1 MYVFNLLNFK
11 HLIKRSNKKIYF
23 FGVRKIFKRIW
34 VKGNTSGFIGKLFSY
49 IDLIFVDHGI
59 FRFKWRSLYEISDKV
74 YRSNQPF
81 PWQILSD
88 KNKRGIK
95 TIINLR
101 GVRNCSS
108 YFLEKEI
115 CEKHNI
121 KLINF
126 PVTSR
131 AAPKTETILAAKE
144 LFNKIEYPII
154 MHCKSG
160 ADRAGLMSALY
171 LILNKET
178 PVKEAK
184 KQLSFKYLHI
194 KHAKTGI
201 LDAFFESYLNKHN
214 NKNFLKW
221 VKEDY
226 DPEKLKLSFKVKRL
240 SEILSTIILRR
251 E

>member
-1 MYVFNLLNFK
+1 M
-11 HLIKRSNKKIYF
+11 
-23 FGVRKIFKRIW
+23 
-34 VKGNTSGFIGKLFSY
+34 
-49 IDLIFVDHGI
+49 DHGI
-59 FRFKWRSLYEISDKV
+59 FRFKWRSLHKISENT

-81 PWQILSD
+81 PWQILAD

-95 TIINLR
+95 TVINLR
-101 GVRNCSS
+101 GIRNCSS
-108 YFLEKEI
+108 YFLEKET
-115 CEKHNI
+115 CKKHNI

-131 AAPKTETILAAKE
+131 AAPKAETILAAKK
-144 LFNKIEYPII
+144 LFNEIEYPII

-171 LILNKET
+171 LILHKNIS
-178 PVKEAK
+178 VIEAK

-201 LDAFFESYLNKHN
+201 LDAFFDNYIKE
-214 NKNFLKW
+214 NKNKDFLDW
-221 VKEDY
+221 VKNDY
-226 DPEKLKLSFKVKRL
+226 NPEKLKLSFKVKKL
-240 SEILSTIILRR
+240 SEILSTYILRR

>member
-1 MYVFNLLNFK
+1 M
-11 HLIKRSNKKIYF
+11 
-23 FGVRKIFKRIW
+23 
-34 VKGNTSGFIGKLFSY
+34 FSY

-59 FRFKWRSLYEISDKV
+59 FRFKWRSLHKLSEKI

-81 PWQILSD
+81 PWQILAD

-108 YFLEKEI
+108 YFLEKET

-121 KLINF
+121 KLVNF

-131 AAPKTETILAAKE
+131 AAPKIETILAAKK
-144 LFNKIEYPII
+144 LFNEIEYPVI

-171 LILNKET
+171 LILHKNI
-178 PVKEAK
+178 PVNEAK

-201 LDAFFESYLNKHN
+201 LDAFFDSYLEGN
-214 NKNFLKW
+214 NNNFLDW
-221 VKEDY
+221 VKNDY
-226 DPEKLKLSFKVKRL
+226 DPEELKLSFKVKKL
-240 SEILSTIILRR
+240 SEILSTYILRR

>member
-1 MYVFNLLNFK
+1 LYVFNLLNFK
-11 HLIKRSNKKIYF
+11 HLIKRSNKNFYL
-23 FGVRKIFKRIW
+23 FGVRKIFKKIW

-59 FRFKWRSLYEISDKV
+59 FRFKWRSLYKISDKV

-88 KNKRGIK
+88 KNIRGIK

-108 YFLEKEI
+108 YFLEKET

-171 LILNKET
+171 LILNKEI

-240 SEILSTIILRR
+240 SEILSTVILRR

>member
-1 MYVFNLLNFK
+1 M
-11 HLIKRSNKKIYF
+11 
-23 FGVRKIFKRIW
+23 
-34 VKGNTSGFIGKLFSY
+34 
-49 IDLIFVDHGI
+49 DHGI
-59 FRFKWRSLYEISDKV
+59 FRFKWRSLHKISENT

-81 PWQILSD
+81 PWQILAD

-95 TIINLR
+95 TVINLR

-108 YFLEKEI
+108 FFLEKET
-115 CEKHNI
+115 CERHNI

-131 AAPKTETILAAKE
+131 AAPKVETILAAKK
-144 LFNKIEYPII
+144 LFNEIEYPII

-171 LILNKET
+171 LILHKNIS
-178 PVKEAK
+178 VIEAK

-201 LDAFFESYLNKHN
+201 LDAFFDNYIKE
-214 NKNFLKW
+214 NKNKDFLDW
-221 VKEDY
+221 VKNDY
-226 DPEKLKLSFKVKRL
+226 NPEKLKLSFKVKKL
-240 SEILSTIILRR
+240 SEILSTYILRR

>member
-1 MYVFNLLNFK
+1 
-11 HLIKRSNKKIYF
+11 
-23 FGVRKIFKRIW
+23 
-34 VKGNTSGFIGKLFSY
+34 
-49 IDLIFVDHGI
+49 VDHGI
-59 FRFKWRSLYEISDKV
+59 FRFKWRSLHKV
-74 YRSNQPF
+74 SEKTYRSNQPF
-81 PWQILSD
+81 PWQILTD

-108 YFLEKEI
+108 FFLEKET

-131 AAPKTETILAAKE
+131 AAPKVETILAAKK
-144 LFNKIEYPII
+144 LFNEIEYPVI

-171 LILNKET
+171 LILHKNIS
-178 PVKEAK
+178 VNEAK
-184 KQLSFKYLHI
+184 KQLSFKYLHL
-194 KHAKTGI
+194 KYAKTGI
-201 LDAFFESYLNKHN
+201 LDAFFDNYLKENK
-214 NKNFLKW
+214 KQDFLNW
-221 VKEDY
+221 VKNDY
-226 DPEKLKLSFKVKRL
+226 DPEKLKLSFKVKKL
-240 SEILSTIILRR
+240 SEILSTYVLRR

>member
-1 MYVFNLLNFK
+1 
-11 HLIKRSNKKIYF
+11 
-23 FGVRKIFKRIW
+23 
-34 VKGNTSGFIGKLFSY
+34 
-49 IDLIFVDHGI
+49 VDHGI
-59 FRFKWRSLYEISDKV
+59 FRFKWRSLHKISEQT

-81 PWQILSD
+81 PWQILAD

-108 YFLEKEI
+108 FFLEKET

-131 AAPKTETILAAKE
+131 AAPKVETILAAKK
-144 LFNKIEYPII
+144 LFNEIEYPVI

-171 LILNKET
+171 LILHKNIS
-178 PVKEAK
+178 VNEAK
-184 KQLSFKYLHI
+184 KQLSFKYLHL
-194 KHAKTGI
+194 KYAKTGI
-201 LDAFFESYLNKHN
+201 LDAFFDNYLKENK
-214 NKNFLKW
+214 KQDFLNW
-221 VKEDY
+221 VKNDY
-226 DPEKLKLSFKVKRL
+226 DPEKLKLSFKVKKL
-240 SEILSTIILRR
+240 SEILSTYILRR

>member
-1 MYVFNLLNFK
+1 M
-11 HLIKRSNKKIYF
+11 
-23 FGVRKIFKRIW
+23 
-34 VKGNTSGFIGKLFSY
+34 KGNTSGVIGKLFSY

-59 FRFKWRSLYEISDKV
+59 FRFKWRSLHKISENT

-81 PWQILSD
+81 PWQILAD
-88 KNKRGIK
+88 KNKRGVK

-101 GVRNCSS
+101 GIRNCSS
-108 YFLEKEI
+108 FFLEKET

-131 AAPKTETILAAKE
+131 AAPKAETILAAKK
-144 LFNKIEYPII
+144 LFNEIEYPII

-171 LILNKET
+171 LILHKN
-178 PVKEAK
+178 VSVIEAK

-201 LDAFFESYLNKHN
+201 LDAFFDNYIKE
-214 NKNFLKW
+214 NKNKDFLDW
-221 VKEDY
+221 VKNDY
-226 DPEKLKLSFKVKRL
+226 NPEKLTLSFKVKKL
-240 SEILSTIILRR
+240 SEILSTYILRR

>member
-1 MYVFNLLNFK
+1 
-11 HLIKRSNKKIYF
+11 
-23 FGVRKIFKRIW
+23 
-34 VKGNTSGFIGKLFSY
+34 
-49 IDLIFVDHGI
+49 VDHGI
-59 FRFKWRSLYEISDKV
+59 FRFKWRSLHKISEQT

-81 PWQILSD
+81 PWQILAD

-108 YFLEKEI
+108 FFLEKET

-131 AAPKTETILAAKE
+131 AAPKVETILAAKK
-144 LFNKIEYPII
+144 LFNEIEYPVI

-171 LILNKET
+171 LILHKNI
-178 PVKEAK
+178 PVNEAK
-184 KQLSFKYLHI
+184 KQLSFKYLHL
-194 KHAKTGI
+194 KYAKTGI
-201 LDAFFESYLNKHN
+201 LDAFFDNYLKENK
-214 NKNFLKW
+214 KQDFLNW
-221 VKEDY
+221 VKNDY
-226 DPEKLKLSFKVKRL
+226 DPEKLKLSFKVKKL
-240 SEILSTIILRR
+240 SEILSTYILRR

>member
-1 MYVFNLLNFK
+1 M
-11 HLIKRSNKKIYF
+11 
-23 FGVRKIFKRIW
+23 
-34 VKGNTSGFIGKLFSY
+34 
-49 IDLIFVDHGI
+49 DHGI
-59 FRFKWRSLYEISDKV
+59 FRFKWRSLHKISENT

-81 PWQILSD
+81 PWQILAD
-88 KNKRGIK
+88 KNKRGVK

-101 GVRNCSS
+101 GIRNCSS
-108 YFLEKEI
+108 FFLEKET
-115 CEKHNI
+115 CERHNI

-131 AAPKTETILAAKE
+131 AAPKVETILAAKK
-144 LFNKIEYPII
+144 LFNEIEYPII

-171 LILNKET
+171 LILHKNIS
-178 PVKEAK
+178 VIEAK

-201 LDAFFESYLNKHN
+201 LDAFFDNYIKE
-214 NKNFLKW
+214 NKNKDFLDW
-221 VKEDY
+221 VKNDY
-226 DPEKLKLSFKVKRL
+226 NPEKLKLSFKVKKL
-240 SEILSTIILRR
+240 SEILSTYILRR

>member
-1 MYVFNLLNFK
+1 
-11 HLIKRSNKKIYF
+11 
-23 FGVRKIFKRIW
+23 
-34 VKGNTSGFIGKLFSY
+34 
-49 IDLIFVDHGI
+49 VDHGI
-59 FRFKWRSLYEISDKV
+59 FRFKWRSLHKISENT

-88 KNKRGIK
+88 KNLRGVK
-95 TIINLR
+95 TVINLR

-108 YFLEKEI
+108 FFLEKET
-115 CEKHNI
+115 CEKYNI

-131 AAPKTETILAAKE
+131 AAPKVETILAAKK
-144 LFNKIEYPII
+144 LFNEIEYPIV

-171 LILNKET
+171 LILHKNIS
-178 PVKEAK
+178 VIEAK

-194 KHAKTGI
+194 KYAKTGI
-201 LDAFFESYLNKHN
+201 LDAFFDNYIKE
-214 NKNFLKW
+214 NKNKDFLDW
-221 VKEDY
+221 VKNEY
-226 DPEKLKLSFKVKRL
+226 NSEKLKSSFKVKKL
-240 SEILSTIILRR
+240 SEILSTYILRR

>member
-1 MYVFNLLNFK
+1 M
-11 HLIKRSNKKIYF
+11 
-23 FGVRKIFKRIW
+23 
-34 VKGNTSGFIGKLFSY
+34 KGNTAGFIGKLFSY

-59 FRFKWRSLYEISDKV
+59 FRFKWRSLHKISENT

-81 PWQILSD
+81 PWQILAD
-88 KNKRGIK
+88 KNKRGVK

-101 GVRNCSS
+101 GIRNCSS
-108 YFLEKEI
+108 FFLEKET
-115 CEKHNI
+115 CERHNI

-131 AAPKTETILAAKE
+131 AAPKVETILAAKK
-144 LFNKIEYPII
+144 LFNEIEYPII

-171 LILNKET
+171 LILHKN
-178 PVKEAK
+178 VSVIEAK

-194 KHAKTGI
+194 KYAKTGI
-201 LDAFFESYLNKHN
+201 LDAFFDNYIKE
-214 NKNFLKW
+214 NKNKDFLDW
-221 VKEDY
+221 VKNDY
-226 DPEKLKLSFKVKRL
+226 NPEKLKLSFKVKKL
-240 SEILSTIILRR
+240 SEILSTYILRR